1 MQQEQINDI
10 DGALWRLIE
19 ENGQIDCATTIYK
32 FIEKTTPIN
41 EDLGSYRYHIL
52 TFKPNEP
59 ESTIE
64 FMKAYIGD
72 VRNFIDNYA
81 KSGYSGLIV
90 KDGCI
95 PRKTVKDLIKW
106 VLSTT
111 SKTEAQIKKE
121 LKHWVKGYSVK
132 DHKRA
137 SFTKA

>member
-95 PRKTVKDLIKW
+95 PRKTVKDLIR
-106 VLSTT
+106 TT
-111 SKTEAQIKKE
+111 SKNLNISNKCIRPILAK
-121 LKHWVKGYSVK
+121 V
-132 DHKRA
+132 
-137 SFTKA
+137 